1 MLTLSNTCP
10 QLLTIPKF
18 VNNDSH
24 HRRNIQ
30 TFNDLLLQH
39 VLCAGPGRARQEVY
53 SNKINTNTGL
63 YVYSPPDKE
72 FTRNF
77 QTSSGLALGWQL
89 PAVGRWPPPPQP
101 RPGAPSSS
109 RRRAARARRAT
120 QQPPRPRPAP
130 PRPRPA
136 CSTPCQCRAMCRTP
150 PTTSSGGHPTTSYQ
164 VTRFAS
170 TVEQN

>member
-1 MLTLSNTCP
+1 MCW
-10 QLLTIPKF
+10 
-18 VNNDSH
+18 
-24 HRRNIQ
+24 
-30 TFNDLLLQH
+30 
-39 VLCAGPGRARQEVY
+39 GWARQEVY

-120 QQPPRPRPAP
+120 QQPPRPRPA
-130 PRPRPA
+130 
-136 CSTPCQCRAMCRTP
+136 CSTPCQCRAMFRTP

-164 VTRFAS
+164 AGRRIRFNYA
-170 TVEQN
+170 VEQN

>member
-1 MLTLSNTCP
+1 MCW
-10 QLLTIPKF
+10 
-18 VNNDSH
+18 
-24 HRRNIQ
+24 
-30 TFNDLLLQH
+30 
-39 VLCAGPGRARQEVY
+39 GWARQEVY

-120 QQPPRPRPAP
+120 QQPRPRPAP

-150 PTTSSGGHPTTSYQ
+150 PTTSSDGHPTTSYQ
-164 VTRFAS
+164 AGRRICFNYA
-170 TVEQN
+170 VEQN